1 MNTKRT
7 IGAVVTTAILAT
19 VMVAVLTAGSPA
31 GAVQPLARA
40 ALTNAAGAEIGQV
53 TFKGRGTYA
62 NRIEVQLDLPDDA
75 PGLGSYHG
83 FHVHTSG
90 VCTAP
95 SFASAGGHWNLVPGA
110 SHGHHTGDL
119 PSVLVSP
126 DTTAYAEFETHRFDV
141 TQLLDVDGDGSAVV
155 LHAGPDNFANVP
167 RGNGRYQDP
176 YNWFNAPTGTANTG
190 DAGARYGCGIVTAA

>member
-7 IGAVVTTAILAT
+7 VGALGATAILAT
-19 VMVAVLTAGSPA
+19 VMVAVLAAGSRA
-31 GAVQPLARA
+31 GAAQPLAKA
-40 ALTNAAGAEIGQV
+40 TLTNTAGAEIGEV

-62 NRIEVQLDLPDDA
+62 NRVEVQLDLPADA

-83 FHVHTSG
+83 FHVHTVG
-90 VCTAP
+90 VCTGP
-95 SFASAGGHWNLVPGA
+95 SFTSAGGHWNLVPGA

-119 PSVLVSP
+119 PSVLVSH
-126 DTTAYAEFETHRFDV
+126 DGTAYAEFETHRFDV
-141 TQLLDVDGDGSAVV
+141 TQLFDTDGSAVV

-167 RGNGRYQDP
+167 IGHGRYQDP
-176 YNWFNAPTGTANTG
+176 DSWSNAPTGTANTG

>member
-1 MNTKRT
+1 MNTRWRV
-7 IGAVVTTAILAT
+7 GAVAATAILVT
-19 VMVAVLTAGSPA
+19 VTVAALTGGSRA
-31 GAVQPLARA
+31 GAAQPLARA
-40 ALTNAAGAEIGQV
+40 ALTNAAGAEIGEV

-62 NRIEVQLDLPDDA
+62 NRVEFELDLPADA

-83 FHVHTSG
+83 FHVHTTG

-95 SFASAGGHWNLVPGA
+95 LFASAGGHWNLVPGA

-126 DTTAYAEFETHRFDV
+126 DGTAYAEFETHRFDV
-141 TQLLDVDGDGSAVV
+141 TQLFDSDGSAVV

-167 RGNGRYQDP
+167 IGPGRYQDP
-176 YNWFNAPTGTANTG
+176 DNWLNAPTGTANTG
-190 DAGARYGCGIVTAA
+190 DAGGRYGCGMVTAS